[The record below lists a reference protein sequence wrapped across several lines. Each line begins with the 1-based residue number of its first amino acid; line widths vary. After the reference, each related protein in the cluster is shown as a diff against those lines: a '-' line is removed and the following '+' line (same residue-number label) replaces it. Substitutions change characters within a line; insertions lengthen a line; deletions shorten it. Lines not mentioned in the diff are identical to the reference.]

1 MSHPIFVWK
10 LWAPWLS
17 SYSYNYFGWVSLFQT
32 FVAGFLFSLSKL
44 FQVVGKFCEF
54 PSFGET
60 PRRGR
65 SWTAKLQLATICG
78 FRDKPTCSWNKQT
91 GRENCYKI
99 QYKKAIFDEVSSW
112 LWFYRFPFTLK
123 IWSKIK
129 AIPPKSLYLLTNQT
143 GWGLQKSLT
152 PNPWTN
158 GPLKNN
164 NWHCRN
170 LLRWRTLTWKWLYSC
185 T

>member
-1 MSHPIFVWK
+1 MLFLSENFGPLGLAHTVIIILVEYRIFKLSWK
-10 LWAPWLS
+10 VSCFHSRNCFKLS
-17 SYSYNYFGWVSLFQT
+17 VSS
-32 FVAGFLFSLSKL
+32 VSFLVLARHL
-44 FQVVGKFCEF
+44 G
-54 PSFGET
+54 
-60 PRRGR
+60 RGR

-99 QYKKAIFDEVSSW
+99 QYKKAICDEVSSW

-129 AIPPKSLYLLTNQT
+129 AIPPKSLYLQTNQT

-164 NWHCRN
+164 NWQSRN